1 MFTTGWAAPRRRSV
15 CRTAN
20 VLALKSLL
28 GRSQLLV
35 AYAAVLSLSFTGT
48 FISYLSSTLEA
59 KRHCESRGSSDAALM
74 PSRVS
79 PAARLRLFGLA
90 ILENAVPHVAYSFHL
105 CNLRRRSSGSFAHC
119 PRRKAQRVQRQ
130 MSRPQSLVFER
141 LAVQ

>member
-15 CRTAN
+15 CRTAD

-74 PSRVS
+74 PRSC
-79 PAARLRLFGLA
+79 LA
-90 ILENAVPHVAYSFHL
+90 LIGDATATQKPE
-105 CNLRRRSSGSFAHC
+105 
-119 PRRKAQRVQRQ
+119 Q
-130 MSRPQSLVFER
+130 EE
-141 LAVQ
+141 

>member
-59 KRHCESRGSSDAALM
+59 KRHCESRGSSDAAL
-74 PSRVS
+74 RGRDRDFRHG
-79 PAARLRLFGLA
+79 AAIFGRSHHRGRSLA
-90 ILENAVPHVAYSFHL
+90 Q
-105 CNLRRRSSGSFAHC
+105 
-119 PRRKAQRVQRQ
+119 K
-130 MSRPQSLVFER
+130 
-141 LAVQ
+141 

>member
-15 CRTAN
+15 CRTAD

-74 PSRVS
+74 PYHVERSK
-79 PAARLRLFGLA
+79 LFGTRCRPSCSPRIEA
-90 ILENAVPHVAYSFHL
+90 ITRGGGRPRLSL
-105 CNLRRRSSGSFAHC
+105 TRS
-119 PRRKAQRVQRQ
+119 
-130 MSRPQSLVFER
+130 
-141 LAVQ
+141 